1 MTTTPPFSWSEIATR
16 ADLAQFA
23 TRNEMRTEFA
33 NFRLEM
39 AKKTTIEL
47 LAKMRR
53 VQRITFCLIAA
64 LNIFTAVIFTVALH
78 YFR

>member
-1 MTTTPPFSWSEIATR
+1 MMTTTPPISRSEIATR

-23 TRNEMRTEFA
+23 TRDEMHTEFA
-33 NFRLEM
+33 KFRLEM

-53 VQRITFCLIAA
+53 VQRITLFLIAA
-64 LNIFTAVIFTVALH
+64 LNIFIAVIFTVALH
-78 YFR
+78 

>member
-1 MTTTPPFSWSEIATR
+1 
-16 ADLAQFA
+16 
-23 TRNEMRTEFA
+23 MRTEFA

-53 VQRITFCLIAA
+53 VQRITFFLIAA
-64 LNIFTAVIFTVALH
+64 LNTFTAVIFTVALH
-78 YFR
+78 